1 MCVTLLIATLW
12 AYRLPRRNRESE
24 MVVFGDGGGFV
35 RLYEVRIN
43 PLVRVA
49 PVLVP
54 SAARLPGGLTRGLIR
69 VQRLCQSWFHSLT
82 FPWAGG

>member
-1 MCVTLLIATLW
+1 M
-12 AYRLPRRNRESE
+12 PRRNRESE

-49 PVLVP
+49 SVLVL
-54 SAARLPGGLTRGLIR
+54 SAARLLEGLGRASSGVSGFSKLGFT
-69 VQRLCQSWFHSLT
+69 LT
-82 FPWAGG
+82 VL